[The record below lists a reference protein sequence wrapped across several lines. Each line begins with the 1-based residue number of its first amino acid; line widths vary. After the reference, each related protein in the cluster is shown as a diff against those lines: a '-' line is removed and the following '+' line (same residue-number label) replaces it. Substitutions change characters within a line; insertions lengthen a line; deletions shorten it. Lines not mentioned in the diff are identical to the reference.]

1 MKKENYKK
9 STFEQLQEDVQ
20 SNRQLSRKLKDIDT
34 QESKRLSNCFNWF
47 KEDVYVNKNYF
58 QLETNKTVNHRC
70 KSKFCKVCEKRKNHM
85 FYVELEQKVNQLP
98 KEYGLIFLTLTI
110 KNPPLTELGQTLNNM
125 SNGLV
130 SFRKKVNYYLT
141 GKNTNPLGYFSSTEI
156 TYVNKDGSKKIEND
170 IQMCHPHKHIILV
183 VPLEMLKNK
192 KLNPKTF
199 QLMWKKSM
207 GMENVN
213 VHINFIRNTNK
224 TIKELIK
231 YNTKYSEYLDYPELI
246 PEIKKQTKG
255 KRLYSSSGLL
265 KVTQKK
271 GEITLKEAAEEK
283 ALMLE
288 LDYKKVLSF
297 KRIWSNE
304 KKYFVIYDI
313 SWKKKEMNL
322 DEKKQILFEL
332 SKIGKINEM
341 ELNYIIKTNRI
352 DIEVLNNQKFERFE
366 NIYSGISKYKSQ
378 QEIKIEEHMTY
389 DIKYG
394 KKIEYK
400 KKWLE
405 NKSKFVIYDIN
416 WKLEETLR
424 TYEKENMIK
433 ELSRLGNISKEGKMI

>member
-1 MKKENYKK
+1 
-9 STFEQLQEDVQ
+9 
-20 SNRQLSRKLKDIDT
+20 
-34 QESKRLSNCFNWF
+34 
-47 KEDVYVNKNYF
+47 
-58 QLETNKTVNHRC
+58 
-70 KSKFCKVCEKRKNHM
+70 
-85 FYVELEQKVNQLP
+85 
-98 KEYGLIFLTLTI
+98 
-110 KNPPLTELGQTLNNM
+110 
-125 SNGLV
+125 
-130 SFRKKVNYYLT
+130 
-141 GKNTNPLGYFSSTEI
+141 
-156 TYVNKDGSKKIEND
+156 
-170 IQMCHPHKHIILV
+170 
-183 VPLEMLKNK
+183 
-192 KLNPKTF
+192 
-199 QLMWKKSM
+199 
-207 GMENVN
+207 
-213 VHINFIRNTNK
+213 
-224 TIKELIK
+224 
-231 YNTKYSEYLDYPELI
+231 
-246 PEIKKQTKG
+246 
-255 KRLYSSSGLL
+255 
-265 KVTQKK
+265 
-271 GEITLKEAAEEK
+271 
-283 ALMLE
+283 MLE

-313 SWKKKEMNL
+313 SWKKKEMNV